1 MTAARAGTTNE
12 ESRTNVATRGAA
24 LERSKIS
31 RRQLQRNLEG
41 WAFASPWIIGF
52 IFFTAGPMIA
62 SAVMAFMKWDLLSPP
77 SFVGFDNFKQAAN
90 DPLVWQSL
98 KVTTVYA
105 IVAVPLNIVLG
116 LGLAMLLN
124 TGIRGLRVYRT
135 AYFLPSILSGVAVA
149 LLWRWVYENQFGLA
163 NTMLATIGLQGP
175 NWLGDGTWAL
185 PSLIVMNIWSV
196 GGGMIIYL
204 AGLQGI
210 PTDFYEAAEVDG
222 ANWWQRL
229 WSITLPLVTP
239 AVFFQLVIGIIQA
252 LQVFTQPYVM
262 TAGGPYNSTL
272 FFVLYLYQNAFQY
285 FQMGYASMLAWILF
299 LYLLVLTLVVFRS
312 GDTWVHYEGQA
323 RKGG

>member
-1 MTAARAGTTNE
+1 VVARTLTVGRPRL
-12 ESRTNVATRGAA
+12 S
-24 LERSKIS
+24 
-31 RRQLQRNLEG
+31 RQLRRNLEG
-41 WAFASPWIIGF
+41 WLFASPWIIGF
-52 IFFTAGPMIA
+52 VLFTVGPMLA
-62 SAVMAFMKWDLLSPP
+62 SAVMAFMSWDLLSSPR
-77 SFVGFDNFKQAAN
+77 FVGLDNFKQALWG

-98 KVTTVYA
+98 KVTTIYA
-105 IVAVPLNIVLG
+105 VVAVPLNIVLG
-116 LGLAMLLN
+116 LGLALLLN
-124 TGIRGLRVYRT
+124 SGIRGLRAYRT
-135 AYFLPSILSGVAVA
+135 AFFLPSVLSGVAVA
-149 LLWRWVYENQFGLA
+149 LLWRWVFENQFGLA
-163 NTMLATIGLQGP
+163 NTMLASIGLRGP

-185 PSLIVMNIWSV
+185 PALIIMNIWSV

-239 AVFFQLVIGIIQA
+239 ALFFQLVIGVIQA

-262 TAGGPYNSTL
+262 TGGGPYNSTL

-285 FQMGYASMLAWILF
+285 FQMGYASTLAWLLF
-299 LYLLVLTLVVFRS
+299 FYILVLTLGIFRS

-323 RKGG
+323 HRGE